1 MDHRRLTPLLPLLLF
16 ILLLP
21 FLFRIHGKNKTSGGA
36 DTVNPSIAAPLGV
49 AADLNQRLAKF
60 KPIEMPFSRAALSD
74 REQRLVQKLV
84 DAANRIEQIYW
95 RQSDPDGL
103 SLYVRLQRSK
113 DPLDK
118 KVARLMKI
126 NGSRYDLIDEQR
138 PFVGKDSAPP
148 GRGLY
153 PRDLTQSEIEKY
165 AAAHPEEKNAMYSEQ
180 SVVKRDGE
188 RLVAVPYHIEFA
200 EFLNAAAQ
208 DLREAAKLSD
218 DLQFV
223 KFLNM
228 RADALLSDDYYASDL
243 AWLDMSEPKFDLIL
257 APYESYLDNLL
268 GLRTSYGA
276 AVATRILLVTRDP
289 RASTSAFEG

>member
-74 REQRLVQKLV
+74 REQQLVQKLV

-95 RQSDPDGL
+95 LQSDPDGL
-103 SLYVRLQRSK
+103 NLYVRLQKSK

-126 NGSRYDLIDEQR
+126 NGSRYDLID
-138 PFVGKDSAPP
+138 
-148 GRGLY
+148 
-153 PRDLTQSEIEKY
+153 
-165 AAAHPEEKNAMYSEQ
+165 
-180 SVVKRDGE
+180 
-188 RLVAVPYHIEFA
+188 
-200 EFLNAAAQ
+200 
-208 DLREAAKLSD
+208 
-218 DLQFV
+218 
-223 KFLNM
+223 
-228 RADALLSDDYYASDL
+228 
-243 AWLDMSEPKFDLIL
+243 
-257 APYESYLDNLL
+257 
-268 GLRTSYGA
+268 
-276 AVATRILLVTRDP
+276 
-289 RASTSAFEG
+289 